1 MKPYDKLTIVRNRHR
16 ARDLRRF
23 RELVE
28 TYFEQ
33 AEYVTDDLPVDWE
46 GARAARSQINRMLPR
61 VIQVVHAARLHAP
74 TATTTDPSPTVADV
88 KVLRN
93 IFGARYTEGADQEI
107 LDVID
112 MALGVYEASRF
123 NALART
129 VNPFHYA
136 VTALAFVL
144 SLPRRGL
151 TALGLWPRHS
161 RAPRIGAEDLARL
174 EAVASRFADAEE
186 MIEMRFAEMRERQAQ
201 QFSENNREVAE
212 LAERIDF
219 TERVL
224 AQQRSVNALESP
236 EKKDVVTPA

>member
-33 AEYVTDDLPVDWE
+33 AEYVADDLSVDWE

-61 VIQVVHAARLHAP
+61 VIQVVHAAGLHAP
-74 TATTTDPSPTVADV
+74 TANTTDPSPTVADV

-93 IFGARYTEGADQEI
+93 IFGARYADGAEQEI

-129 VNPFHYA
+129 VNPLHYA
-136 VTALAFVL
+136 VTALAFVA
-144 SLPRRGL
+144 SLPRRGF
-151 TALGLWPRHS
+151 TALGLWPQRP
-161 RAPRIGAEDLARL
+161 RAPRIGAEDLTRL
-174 EAVASRFADAEE
+174 EAVASRLADAEE
-186 MIEMRFAEMRERQAQ
+186 LIEMRFAEMRDRQAQ
-201 QFSENNREVAE
+201 QFAENTRELAE

-219 TERVL
+219 AERVL
-224 AQQRSVNALESP
+224 AQPRPINALKSP
-236 EKKDVVTPA
+236 DKDDVVTPV